1 MVSTI
6 RRRRG
11 DASSAQPEPTGHE
24 TSDFLRSALSLVSV
38 FGPPLTV
45 ATALLVY
52 FGWARSDEEARQLGL
67 EESVL
72 GMSTRDYVLRSI
84 DTLFVPLL
92 VVGCAGIVWLL
103 AHEQISAAV
112 DHRRRLPGLRK
123 TFRWL
128 RFSWLAIPAIG
139 LIAGLVWPAWLELI
153 VPLSMTAGILITSY
167 AAVMCRRID
176 SLTEPDSAGGRLAR
190 WHWPLMKL
198 LVGALVALTIFWELS
213 MFAGV
218 VGRGLAHQIVAG
230 LDDRTGV
237 VVYSKE
243 DIQISGPGVTKYR
256 IAEPSSA
263 YGFRYDGLRLLQR
276 TGDKY
281 YLMPVGWRTVAD
293 GVIALPDDGSVRVE
307 FSTAGQSADTSGG

>member
-1 MVSTI
+1 MSTI
-6 RRRRG
+6 RRRHG
-11 DASSAQPEPTGHE
+11 SAPQTRPESGHE
-24 TSDFLRSALSLVSV
+24 GLDVLRSALNLVSV

-52 FGWARSDEEARQLGL
+52 FGWARSDEQARELGL

-92 VVGCAGIVWLL
+92 VVGGVGIAWLL
-103 AHEQISAAV
+103 AHEQISAAI
-112 DHRRRLPGLRK
+112 DHGRGLPRWRRG
-123 TFRWL
+123 FRWL
-128 RFSWLAIPAIG
+128 RFSWIALPALG
-139 LIAGLVWPAWLELI
+139 LIAGLVWPMWLELI
-153 VPLSMTAGILITSY
+153 VPLAMAVGILITSY
-167 AAVMCRRID
+167 ASVMCRRID
-176 SLTEPDSAGGRLAR
+176 ALTLADGEGGRLAR

-237 VVYSKE
+237 VVYSKQ
-243 DIQISGPGVTKYR
+243 DIQLGGPGVTKYR
-256 IAEPSSA
+256 ITEPSSA

-276 TGDKY
+276 TGDKF
-281 YLMPVGWRTVAD
+281 YLLPVGWRTPAD

-307 FSTAGQSADTSGG
+307 FSTAGQRAQASAG